1 MKHVQMEYEIIDTK
15 VVAKVEGG
23 EVLLKDNQ
31 ILDYLRLLD
40 LKDYYKTL
48 TDPDDICQIDDMIR
62 RIEKRLSI
70 QFLLRFNLAIIRLA
84 KSKIRAHLASFLRIE
99 IRLFI
104 SQ

>member
-15 VVAKVEGG
+15 VVAKVEGC

-31 ILDYLRLLD
+31 ILDYLRHLD

-48 TDPDDICQIDDMIR
+48 TDPDDICQINDMIR

-70 QFLLRFNLAIIRLA
+70 
-84 KSKIRAHLASFLRIE
+84 
-99 IRLFI
+99 
-104 SQ
+104 

>member
-15 VVAKVEGG
+15 VVAKIEGC
-23 EVLLKDNQ
+23 EVLLKENQ

-48 TDPDDICQIDDMIR
+48 ADPDDICQINDMIR

-70 QFLLRFNLAIIRLA
+70 
-84 KSKIRAHLASFLRIE
+84 
-99 IRLFI
+99 
-104 SQ
+104 

>member
-15 VVAKVEGG
+15 VVAKIEGC

-48 TDPDDICQIDDMIR
+48 TDPDDICQINDMIR

-70 QFLLRFNLAIIRLA
+70 
-84 KSKIRAHLASFLRIE
+84 
-99 IRLFI
+99 
-104 SQ
+104 

>member
-48 TDPDDICQIDDMIR
+48 TDPDDICQIDDIIR

-70 QFLLRFNLAIIRLA
+70 
-84 KSKIRAHLASFLRIE
+84 
-99 IRLFI
+99 
-104 SQ
+104 

>member
-15 VVAKVEGG
+15 VVAIVEGG

-70 QFLLRFNLAIIRLA
+70 
-84 KSKIRAHLASFLRIE
+84 
-99 IRLFI
+99 
-104 SQ
+104 